1 MDQIIGSNYLEQI
14 IGIRLSYEYL
24 WILMVLINIY
34 EYLWILLNTY
44 EHLWTLM
51 NTYEYILVNTYGA
64 Y

>member
-24 WILMVLINIY
+24 W
-34 EYLWILLNTY
+34 YLSIS
-44 EHLWTLM
+44 M
-51 NTYEYILVNTYGA
+51 NTYEYFWTLVNTYEYKLVNTYGA